1 MHAEALCEPQP
12 AGVKMASQIFSHI
25 ENAYEW
31 YKHEVESSVTSI
43 NIGHYYNF
51 LVGNRSTATYG
62 SALNPTVSEYLLFKW
77 VYSKISGGT
86 GFRMSGPSSKWYTP
100 FSNGYHKFFGF
111 SGNYNL
117 VAQNQFNF
125 LYTGISFG
133 VTRIPSPP
141 VAIKSLNLYDTT
153 HTAIVT
159 NASQNLSQEQ
169 LAARI
174 RGIDP
179 EFKVPWPPIVEFLL
193 ILGIVALL
201 AATLVVRF
209 VFSPQN
215 QYGYRP
221 AMAGQVDSETSPGT
235 LGRLVLDSLP
245 ALILD
250 EIISLEKIWMSKLYE
265 AELATQSVPVQT
277 SSQLTISGI
286 LLDQLAA
293 EIVVLEQKIETT
305 SEEISALGITIL
317 NFPQVE
323 LLTAQMNSYKVQL
336 EVKLADQALEL
347 KTSKYLI
354 QCAVSSVEPKPGTT
368 VPGVMPGII

>member
-1 MHAEALCEPQP
+1 VHAETLCEPQP

-100 FSNGYHKFFGF
+100 YSNGYHYLFGF

-133 VTRIPSPP
+133 VIRIPSPP

-179 EFKVPWPPIVEFLL
+179 NFKVPWPPIVELLL
-193 ILGIVALL
+193 ILGIVVLL

-354 QCAVSSVEPKPGTT
+354 QCAVSSVEP
-368 VPGVMPGII
+368 